1 MLKTQDLL
9 IARKL
14 VALQA
19 DQNLRAQAV
28 EQRIAQLQE
37 SDLSDLDQ
45 AIREIDLNP
54 LSEWTYRSVSAATRI
69 SVSEVN
75 AAIQRAIRSG
85 LLVKPDADSRPRPI
99 RSSLLEFV
107 EHGVRYVYPAERGE
121 PARGIPT
128 AFAWPQFGDEL
139 ASEGDLPPVWPY
151 AHGSVLGYTLSPI
164 YKTAPF
170 AAATDPI
177 LYELLVLVDVF
188 RIGRQR
194 EKSIA
199 HRLLR
204 ERLT

>member
-1 MLKTQDLL
+1 MLKAQDLL
-9 IARKL
+9 IALKL

-19 DQNLRAQAV
+19 DQNLRSQAV
-28 EQRIAQLQE
+28 EKRIAQLQD

-69 SVSEVN
+69 SASEVN
-75 AAIQRAIRSG
+75 AAIQRAILSG
-85 LLVKPDADSRPRPI
+85 LLVKPDANSRPRPI
-99 RSSLLEFV
+99 KTSLLEFV
-107 EHGVRYVYPAERGE
+107 EHGVRYAYPAERGE

-128 AFAWPQFGDEL
+128 AFAAPLFDDVL
-139 ASEGDLPPVWPY
+139 ASEGELPPVWPY

-199 HRLLR
+199 HRMLR
-204 ERLT
+204 ERLA